1 MSDLEQR
8 VTKIEMKQEFTEQTV
23 VRLEEQLK
31 VLNGNLAEMN
41 RLFTKYQGMG
51 IAALVGLTGLWAIIS
66 FGLTFLFKR

>member
-8 VTKIEMKQEFTEQTV
+8 VTKIEVKQEFTEQTV
-23 VRLEEQLK
+23 LRLEEQLK

-51 IAALVGLTGLWAIIS
+51 VAALFGLTGLWAVLQV
-66 FGLTFLFKR
+66 GLTMFAKR

>member
-51 IAALVGLTGLWAIIS
+51 IAALVGLTGLWAMIS

>member
-31 VLNGNLAEMN
+31 VLNENLAEMN

-51 IAALVGLTGLWAIIS
+51 IAALVGLTGLWAMIS